1 MSVYN
6 KLTTIY
12 AARSIDGG
20 FGMSDGSLP
29 WTCPQDLDLF
39 AKITKHTNSRFR
51 NTMFMGTTTFS
62 EIGDLPGRHIIQV
75 SKQIKTPELLWMEN
89 GGIGYSDQVF
99 IAGGKKLFSSVF
111 ESGFRPDCI
120 ILSTIERECPHA
132 DIFLR
137 DSDLHLD
144 QYVLFSFKQFDGF
157 RVHVYVKNT
166 DHPKIP
172 SGVLEFVPHHDQ
184 MYANLVRNILDNGER
199 VQDRTGNGTVRM
211 FAPPPIKFDLGVVF
225 PIITTKRVFWRGVCE
240 ELWWFLRGSTDSKEL
255 ERVGVHIWSGNTSR
269 DFLDQRG
276 LEDYEPGQ
284 TGPIYG
290 HQWRHWNGDQLQ
302 NLVDGIQ
309 RDPFSRRHLLSA
321 WNVGDLDKMVL
332 PPCHCFAQFSVTQS
346 QRLDCHVYMRS
357 CDVALGLPF
366 NIASY
371 GVLVHII
378 AVKTKLKPGTMTFSF
393 GDAHVYIDHIEK
405 LTEQIDRFSKP
416 AVVLKRVDDV
426 SFDAYTNECIATS
439 PYFHH
444 NAVKMNMAI

>member
-321 WNVGDLDKMVL
+321 WNVGDRRQNGASTVPLFRAIFRDAITATRLSRVHEIVRRRARSSVQ
-332 PPCHCFAQFSVTQS
+332 HCVVRRTCA
-346 QRLDCHVYMRS
+346 HHRS
-357 CDVALGLPF
+357 ENKIEARHNDIFIWRCTC
-366 NIASY
+366 
-371 GVLVHII
+371 VHRPYR
-378 AVKTKLKPGTMTFSF
+378 KTDGTNRQVFETRGGF
-393 GDAHVYIDHIEK
+393 E
-405 LTEQIDRFSKP
+405 TR
-416 AVVLKRVDDV
+416 R
-426 SFDAYTNECIATS
+426 
-439 PYFHH
+439 
-444 NAVKMNMAI
+444 